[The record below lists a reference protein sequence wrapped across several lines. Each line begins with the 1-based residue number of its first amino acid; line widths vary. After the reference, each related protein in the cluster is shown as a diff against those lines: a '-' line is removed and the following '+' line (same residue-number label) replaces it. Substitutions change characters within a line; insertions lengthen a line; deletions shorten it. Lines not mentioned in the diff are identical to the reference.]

1 MTENDDEYYEN
12 MIRAEKRV
20 DPKEE
25 IAELKKK
32 NKAIHQM
39 IKGAHFLLEAEG
51 HKEAARIVNEVNMIL
66 IDLDEDPEMKN
77 CGKKLADNITRPK
90 PEDPNQTQLLDWEQR
105 QSQERVRQRPIL
117 GNRILTPVREEPAS
131 DPNVI
136 VPMPQ
141 GGLPEGFMAN
151 YNDPYNNRNNPYT
164 SPSFYAQRTPPI
176 NADNLARAQRIR
188 QRRVQM
194 LEDLRDRDTFVQS
207 HMDIAERIADGE
219 IPIGSLRGTR
229 YTDEQL
235 NWLAQTAIHINAERT
250 RTPND
255 PPSETD
261 TFQNP
266 LNSLRQRRALH
277 EEQIRRDHFLHQ
289 QRDVVRMLESG
300 QASLSVVTNS
310 DWTEQERN
318 WIITAA
324 FPNRTA
330 ANLLN
335 QSLLSDSPLNDAA
348 RENQARMERT
358 CRFGGVDCEHEAT
371 VMNEHGT
378 PMCDPCSERDY
389 HARGS
394 NPSYEI
400 LPLIYPPD
408 PTR

>member
-32 NKAIHQM
+32 IDAIYGT
-39 IKGAHFLLEAEG
+39 IVTAHRVLAIDSYEE
-51 HKEAARIVNEVNMIL
+51 EARILDEVHKLL
-66 IDLDEDPEMKN
+66 IDLDENPD
-77 CGKKLADNITRPK
+77 GKDYGKQLADNITRPK
-90 PEDPNQTQLLDWEQR
+90 PEDPNQTQLNEF
-105 QSQERVRQRPIL
+105 RQRPIL
-117 GNRILTPVREEPAS
+117 GNRILTPVREEPPSNPNAS
-131 DPNVI
+131 P
-136 VPMPQ
+136 
-141 GGLPEGFMAN
+141 GLGQFMAAYNDQHNNDLSNHRNPYNSPSLFNPLGTQRPLQVSPEG
-151 YNDPYNNRNNPYT
+151 
-164 SPSFYAQRTPPI
+164 
-176 NADNLARAQRIR
+176 LARAQRIR
-188 QRRVQM
+188 EGRVQM
-194 LEDLRDRDTFVQS
+194 LEDLSARDTFVQS

-219 IPIGSLRGTR
+219 IPIESLRDTR
-229 YTDEQL
+229 YTAEQI

-250 RTPND
+250 RTPNA

-266 LNSLRQRRALH
+266 LNSLRQRRALR
-277 EEQIRRDHFLHQ
+277 EEQINRERFLYE

-389 HARGS
+389 HARGN

-400 LPLIYPPD
+400 LPLIHPPD

>member
-32 NKAIHQM
+32 IDAIYGT
-39 IKGAHFLLEAEG
+39 IVTAHRVLAIDSYEE
-51 HKEAARIVNEVNMIL
+51 EARILDEVHKLL
-66 IDLDEDPEMKN
+66 IDLDENPD
-77 CGKKLADNITRPK
+77 GKDYGKQLADNITRPK
-90 PEDPNQTQLLDWEQR
+90 PEDPNQTQLNEF
-105 QSQERVRQRPIL
+105 RQRPIL
-117 GNRILTPVREEPAS
+117 GNRILTPVREEPPS

-141 GGLPEGFMAN
+141 GGLPQDFMAN
-151 YNDPYNNRNNPYT
+151 YNDLSNHRNPYN
-164 SPSFYAQRTPPI
+164 SPSLFNPLGTQRPLQVSPEG
-176 NADNLARAQRIR
+176 LVRAQRIR
-188 QRRVQM
+188 EGRVQM
-194 LEDLRDRDTFVQS
+194 LEDLSARDTFVQS

-219 IPIGSLRGTR
+219 IPIESLRGTR
-229 YTDEQL
+229 YTAEQI
-235 NWLAQTAIHINAERT
+235 NWLALTAIHINAERS

-266 LNSLRQRRALH
+266 LNSLRQRRALR
-277 EEQIRRDHFLHQ
+277 EEQINRERFLYE

-389 HARGS
+389 HARGN

-400 LPLIYPPD
+400 LPLIHPPD

>member
-32 NKAIHQM
+32 NKAIHEM
-39 IKGAHFLLEAEG
+39 IKGAHFLLEVEGYKKAAEV
-51 HKEAARIVNEVNMIL
+51 VNEVNMML

-90 PEDPNQTQLLDWEQR
+90 PEDPNQTQLLQF
-105 QSQERVRQRPIL
+105 RQRPIL
-117 GNRILTPVREEPAS
+117 GNRILTPVREEPPS

-136 VPMPQ
+136 VPVTQP
-141 GGLPEGFMAN
+141 LPDEGFMAN
-151 YNDPYNNRNNPYT
+151 YNDQHNNDLSNHRNPYNGA
-164 SPSFYAQRTPPI
+164 SFYAQRTPPI
-176 NADNLARAQRIR
+176 TAENLARAQRIR
-188 QRRVQM
+188 EGRVQM
-194 LEDLRDRDTFVQS
+194 LEDLSARDTFVQS

-219 IPIGSLRGTR
+219 IPIESVRGTR
-229 YTDEQL
+229 YTAEQI

-266 LNSLRQRRALH
+266 LNSLRQRRALR
-277 EEQIRRDHFLHQ
+277 EEQINRERFLHQ

-324 FPNRTA
+324 FPNRIA
-330 ANLLN
+330 ADLLSE
-335 QSLLSDSPLNDAA
+335 SLLSDSPLNDAA

-389 HARGS
+389 HARGN

-400 LPLIYPPD
+400 LPLIHPPD

>member
-32 NKAIHQM
+32 IDAIYGT
-39 IKGAHFLLEAEG
+39 IVTAHRVLAIDSYEE
-51 HKEAARIVNEVNMIL
+51 EARILDEVHKLL
-66 IDLDEDPEMKN
+66 IDLDENPD
-77 CGKKLADNITRPK
+77 GKDYGKQLADNITRPK
-90 PEDPNQTQLLDWEQR
+90 PEDPNQTQLNEF
-105 QSQERVRQRPIL
+105 RQRPIL
-117 GNRILTPVREEPAS
+117 GNRILTPVREEPPSNPNAS
-131 DPNVI
+131 P
-136 VPMPQ
+136 
-141 GGLPEGFMAN
+141 GLGQFMAAYN
-151 YNDPYNNRNNPYT
+151 DQHNNDPYNNRNNPYS
-164 SPSFYAQRTPPI
+164 SPGLFGTQRPLQVSPEG
-176 NADNLARAQRIR
+176 LARAQRIR
-188 QRRVQM
+188 EGRVQM
-194 LEDLRDRDTFVQS
+194 LEDLSARDTFVQS

-219 IPIGSLRGTR
+219 IPIESLRDTR
-229 YTDEQL
+229 YTAEQI

-266 LNSLRQRRALH
+266 LNSLRQRRALR
-277 EEQIRRDHFLHQ
+277 EEQINRERFLYE

-330 ANLLN
+330 ANLHN
-335 QSLLSDSPLNDAA
+335 QSLLSDSPLTDAA

-389 HARGS
+389 HARGN

-400 LPLIYPPD
+400 LPLIHPPD

>member
-32 NKAIHQM
+32 IDAIYGT
-39 IKGAHFLLEAEG
+39 IVTAHRVLAIDSYEE
-51 HKEAARIVNEVNMIL
+51 EARILDEVHKLL
-66 IDLDEDPEMKN
+66 IDLDENPD
-77 CGKKLADNITRPK
+77 GKDYGKQLADNITRPK
-90 PEDPNQTQLLDWEQR
+90 PEDPNQTQLNEF
-105 QSQERVRQRPIL
+105 RQRPIL
-117 GNRILTPVREEPAS
+117 GNRILTPVREEPPSNPNAS
-131 DPNVI
+131 P
-136 VPMPQ
+136 
-141 GGLPEGFMAN
+141 GLGQFMAAYN
-151 YNDPYNNRNNPYT
+151 DQHNNDPYNNRNNPYS
-164 SPSFYAQRTPPI
+164 SPGLFGTQRPLQVSPEG
-176 NADNLARAQRIR
+176 LARAQRIR
-188 QRRVQM
+188 EGRVQM
-194 LEDLRDRDTFVQS
+194 LEDLSARDTFVQS

-219 IPIGSLRGTR
+219 IPIESLRGTR
-229 YTDEQL
+229 YTAEQI
-235 NWLAQTAIHINAERT
+235 NWLALTAIHINAERS

-266 LNSLRQRRALH
+266 LNSLRQRRALR
-277 EEQIRRDHFLHQ
+277 EEQINRERFLYE

-389 HARGS
+389 HARGN

-400 LPLIYPPD
+400 LPLIHPPD